1 MKTEENSLI
10 VLSILKRLFG
20 KPKEEYENQI
30 QFEFNCPS
38 NKCKRDVNKFNL
50 NYSSSKNLFNCFKCK
65 YTGFVTKLVS
75 DFGSEDDVQK
85 LKIIFPRHL
94 QQLSSNH
101 NFDDYEIDEGI
112 ICELPEDYRPLTKK
126 YPSKYYY
133 KAMEYLKER
142 GVSMEFIKKY
152 EIGYT
157 EAGPRKFR
165 IIIPSRNIFG
175 QINYYEARS
184 FFKKSKKP
192 YWKPDSPEK
201 TKIIFNALN
210 INFDLPIYIIEG
222 PFDMFPISNAV
233 LMLGKIISP
242 IILKKIIQH
251 KTKVILCLDED
262 AIEDT
267 ILLYLQLESLG
278 IDVYFV
284 DIKDDVAKHFERY
297 GIDGIIKLLRT
308 YKKIDFSYLFSLK
321 MKDKIKKSK
330 YTDKELNDEWEKD
343 KQQFQELL
351 KE

>member
-1 MKTEENSLI
+1 METEENSLI
-10 VLSILKRLFG
+10 VLSILKKLFG
-20 KPKEEYENQI
+20 KPKEEYSNQE

-50 NYSSSKNLFNCFKCK
+50 NYSSSKHVFNCFKCK
-65 YTGFVTKLVS
+65 YTGFISRLVS
-75 DFGSEDDVQK
+75 DYGSEEDNQKINVLFPKHLHKSFQNRNSDD
-85 LKIIFPRHL
+85 F
-94 QQLSSNH
+94 
-101 NFDDYEIDEGI
+101 EIDESI
-112 ICELPEDYRPLTKK
+112 TCELPEDYRPLTKK

-133 KAMEYLKER
+133 RAMEYLKER
-142 GVSMEFIKKY
+142 GISMEIIKKY

-201 TKIIFNALN
+201 THIIFNARN
-210 INFDLPIYIIEG
+210 INFDLPIYLIEG
-222 PFDMFPISNAV
+222 PFDMFPVSNAV
-233 LMLGKIISP
+233 PMLGKIISP
-242 IILKKIIQH
+242 IILKKILQH

-278 IDVYFV
+278 VDVYFV
-284 DIKDDVAKHFERY
+284 DIKDDLAKHFEKY
-297 GIDGIIKLLRT
+297 GTDGIIKLLRT
-308 YKKIDFSYLFSLK
+308 HKKIDFSYLFSLK
-321 MKDKIKKSK
+321 MKDKTKKSK
-330 YTDKELNDEWEKD
+330 YTDKELNEEWEKD
-343 KQQFQELL
+343 KKQFDELL
-351 KE
+351 NE

>member
-20 KPKEEYENQI
+20 KSKEEYENQE

-50 NYSSSKNLFNCFKCK
+50 NYSPSKNLFNCFKCGYK
-65 YTGFVTKLVS
+65 GFVSKLVK
-75 DFGSEDDVQK
+75 DYGSEDDIQK
-85 LKIIFPRHL
+85 INILFPKHL
-94 QQLSSNH
+94 QHSYNN
-101 NFDDYEIDEGI
+101 NFNDHEIDETI
-112 ICELPEDYRPLTKK
+112 TCDLPEDYRPLTKK

-133 KAMEYLKER
+133 RAMEYLKER
-142 GVSMEFIKKY
+142 GITMEIIKKY

-157 EAGPRKFR
+157 ESGNRKFR

-201 TKIIFNALN
+201 TNIIFNAAN
-210 INFDLPIYIIEG
+210 INFDLPIYLIEG
-222 PFDMFPISNAV
+222 PFDMFPLSNAV
-233 LMLGKIISP
+233 PMLGKILSP
-242 IILKKIIQH
+242 IILKKILQH

-284 DIKDDVAKHFERY
+284 DIKDDIAKHFERY

-321 MKDKIKKSK
+321 MKDKKKKSK
-330 YTDKELNDEWEKD
+330 YSDKELNDDWEKD

-351 KE
+351 NE